1 MKGIKSRLENRQ
13 WPDAADAVTTLAS
26 YWTCKLNEP
35 DVQTDVHVSF
45 GAKKERQVKWKYRTT
60 FSFPRRQMLE
70 FSQAIRMQPLPAESY
85 GRFTSSLPVNKKRQK
100 KKRAGAL

>member
-1 MKGIKSRLENRQ
+1 MTEIELNGPETGLKGIKSRLENRQ

-45 GAKKERQVKWKYRTT
+45 GAK
-60 FSFPRRQMLE
+60 RR
-70 FSQAIRMQPLPAESY
+70 
-85 GRFTSSLPVNKKRQK
+85 GR
-100 KKRAGAL
+100 